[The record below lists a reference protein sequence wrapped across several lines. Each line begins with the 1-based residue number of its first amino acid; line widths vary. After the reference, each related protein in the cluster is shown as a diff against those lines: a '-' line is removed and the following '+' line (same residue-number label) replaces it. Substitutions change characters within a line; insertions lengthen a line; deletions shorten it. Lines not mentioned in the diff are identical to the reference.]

1 MKTNS
6 NMKPGRA
13 GLMVVMGVLLAT
25 VVATAAGKRE
35 SSDLKFVVLKDA
47 NGKPVRNAAVVLHQV
62 NHRGNQDKGGMELKT
77 DAEGKTG
84 IDGIP
89 YGKVRVQVIAPGFQ
103 TFGQDY
109 DINQPIQEI
118 TIKLQRPK
126 EQYSI
131 YK

>member
-1 MKTNS
+1 MTGPFQLLTISGMCKAS
-6 NMKPGRA
+6 SIA
-13 GLMVVMGVLLAT
+13 AVLLLIGL
-25 VVATAAGKRE
+25 VAAETKT
-35 SSDLKFVVLKDA
+35 STLNFLVLKES
-47 NGKPVRNAAVVLHQV
+47 NGKPVRNAAVVLHPV
-62 NHRGNQDKGGMELKT
+62 DHRGRQDKGGMELKT
-77 DAEGKTG
+77 GPEGKTG

-109 DINQPIQEI
+109 DINQPSQEI